1 MITSVLLAILLSA
14 AVWAD
19 FTSHRIP
26 NGLSVAAAVLGLGL
40 SLAPEGI
47 GIGEAG
53 GGFAAGFVALLPLYL
68 FRAVGAG
75 DLKLMAAAGTFLGT
89 AGTLVALVY
98 ALALG
103 GPLVLGYAAKKRSLA
118 RLLDS
123 LRVFTYGSAI
133 RVSHGSAP
141 SVDDMPLSGL
151 RVPYAIAIA
160 GGVLLQQL
168 TQHLGGA
175 GA

>member
-1 MITSVLLAILLSA
+1 MTNGVLLAILLSA

-19 FTSHRIP
+19 FASHRIP
-26 NGLSVAAAVLGLGL
+26 NGLSVTAAVLGLAL
-40 SLAPEGI
+40 SLAPGGI
-47 GIGEAG
+47 GFYESG
-53 GGFAAGFVALLPLYL
+53 GGLATGFVVLLPLYL

-89 AGTLVALVY
+89 TATLAALLY

-103 GPLVLGYAAKKRSLA
+103 GPLALGYAAKKRSLG
-118 RLLDS
+118 RLLGS
-123 LRVFTYGSAI
+123 LRVFTYSSAI
-133 RVSHGSAP
+133 RVSQGSAP
-141 SVDDMPLSGL
+141 SVDDLPLSGL

-168 TQHLGGA
+168 TQHLGRVVA
-175 GA
+175 